1 MSFESLELDPI
12 LLRAVEECGF
22 ERPTTIQSQVIP
34 VAMEGRD
41 IMASAPTG
49 TGKTAAFLL
58 PILQH
63 MLDFPR
69 RRPGPARALILTPTR
84 ELALQIETQAKQLA
98 AYTHLIVA
106 SIIGGVDQE
115 SQLPALEKTV
125 DLVIAT
131 PGRLM
136 QYIEDERWDSR
147 DIEVLVLDEAD
158 RMLDMGF
165 IDEVDRIS
173 AEARWRNQTMLFSA
187 TLEGAGLEQFAAD
200 LLKEPAH
207 FTAEPPRSERKKI
220 QQLVY
225 FADHIEHK
233 FQLLSHLLRS
243 EEVQRSI
250 VFVKTRERLAELVG
264 QLHAAGINCAW
275 LRGEM
280 EQAKRIE
287 ALQSFRSGRVRIL
300 VATDVASR
308 GIDLPDVSHVI
319 NYDLPRS
326 ADLYVHRIGRTGRA
340 GKKGCA
346 INLVEAHDVPMM
358 ERIERY
364 TEEKISRRV
373 IDGMKPQ
380 YKIAFAK
387 KKKVKKEDEPKAV
400 EKKAKIRKRDTKNK
414 GKPDW
419 AKKAAA
425 KQAHAVS
432 EQPATS
438 PVVTPTK
445 PSDE

>member
-1 MSFESLELDPI
+1 MSFASLELDPI
-12 LLRAVEECGF
+12 LLRAIEACGF
-22 ERPTTIQSQVIP
+22 TRPTTIQSQVIP
-34 VAMEGRD
+34 AAMEGRD

-58 PILQH
+58 PMIQH

-84 ELALQIETQAKQLA
+84 ELALQIETQAKQFAEFSNLK
-98 AYTHLIVA
+98 VA
-106 SIIGGVDQE
+106 SIIGGVDEE

-125 DLVIAT
+125 DIVIAT

-136 QYIEDERWDSR
+136 QYIEEERFDSR
-147 DIEVLVLDEAD
+147 DIEILVLDEAD

-165 IDEVDRIS
+165 IGEVDRIA
-173 AEARWRNQTMLFSA
+173 AEARWRKQTMLFSA
-187 TLEGAGLEQFAAD
+187 TLEGNGLDGFVND
-200 LLKEPAH
+200 LLKDPAH

-220 QQLVY
+220 VQQVY
-225 FADHIEHK
+225 FADHQEHK
-233 FQLLSHLLRS
+233 FKLLTTLLGH
-243 EEVQRSI
+243 EDVQRSI
-250 VFVKTRERLAELVG
+250 IFVKTRERLAELVG
-264 QLHAAGINCAW
+264 QLHSAGFQCAW

-280 EQAKRIE
+280 EQDKRIE
-287 ALQSFRSGRVRIL
+287 ALQSFRSGRVTIL

-346 INLVEAHDVPMM
+346 INLVEAHDVPML

-364 TEEKISRRV
+364 TGEKITRRV

-380 YKIAFAK
+380 YRVAFAK
-387 KKKVKKEDEPKAV
+387 KKKIKKEEKTEKP
-400 EKKAKIRKRDTKNK
+400 EKKVKVRQRDLKNK
-414 GKPDW
+414 GKPKW
-419 AKKAAA
+419 AGKNKPADISAAPDLNS
-425 KQAHAVS
+425 S
-432 EQPATS
+432 E
-438 PVVTPTK
+438 
-445 PSDE
+445 EE

>member
-1 MSFESLELDPI
+1 MSFESLELDPV
-12 LLRAVEECGF
+12 LLQAVEELGF
-22 ERPTTIQSQVIP
+22 NRPTTIQSQVIP

-84 ELALQIETQAKQLA
+84 ELALQITEQAEALA
-98 AYTHLIVA
+98 AHTHMKVA
-106 SIIGGVDQE
+106 SIIGGVAE
-115 SQLPALEKTV
+115 ETQLPALEKTV
-125 DLVIAT
+125 DIVIAT

-136 QYIEDERWDSR
+136 QYIEDERFDSR

-165 IDEVDRIS
+165 IGDVDRIA
-173 AEARWRNQTMLFSA
+173 AEARWRKQTMLFSA
-187 TLEGAGLEQFAAD
+187 TLEGAGLKSFAED
-200 LLKEPAH
+200 LLKDPAE
-207 FTAEPPRSERKKI
+207 FYAEPPRSERKKI

-225 FADHIEHK
+225 FADTAEHK
-233 FQLLSHLLRS
+233 FKILKHLLQQ

-250 VFVKTRERLAELVG
+250 VFVKTRERLAELVSLL
-264 QLHAAGINCAW
+264 QASGIDCSW

-280 EQAKRIE
+280 EQEKRIE
-287 ALQSFRSGRVRIL
+287 ALHRFRTDKVRIL
-300 VATDVASR
+300 VATDVAAR

-319 NYDLPRS
+319 NYDMPRS
-326 ADLYVHRIGRTGRA
+326 ADTYVHRIGRTGRA

-346 INLVEAHDVPMM
+346 INLVEAHDVGMM
-358 ERIERY
+358 ERVERY
-364 TEEKISRRV
+364 TEEKMMRRV
-373 IDGMKPQ
+373 VDSMRPQ
-380 YKIAFAK
+380 HKISKTSTK
-387 KKKVKKEDEPKAV
+387 KKDKKEDEKKTDKKPK
-400 EKKAKIRKRDTKNK
+400 EKIRHRVSKNK

-419 AKKAAA
+419 AKKHAEKAAKAAA
-425 KQAHAVS
+425 KDTA
-432 EQPATS
+432 
-438 PVVTPTK
+438 K
-445 PSDE
+445 